1 MPGLSSRNT
10 FRKAEKLCSQIQID
24 KLFSEGKSFTSGNFR
39 LIYLESEASEYAP
52 VQVLIAVP
60 KKQQR
65 FAVHRNRMKRLMRES
80 YRLSKHRLLD
90 KYIIEGKHCDLA
102 FVFNSKKIATQT
114 ETFTA
119 INALLDRLILTHEKN
134 SE

>member
-1 MPGLSSRNT
+1 MPGLSKRNT

-24 KLFSEGKSFTSGNFR
+24 KLFAEGKSFASGNFR
-39 LIYLESEASEYAP
+39 LIYLESDVSKYAP

-65 FAVHRNRMKRLMRES
+65 FAVNRNRMKRLIRES
-80 YRLSKHRLLD
+80 YRLCKHKLLD
-90 KYIIEGKHCDLA
+90 IYVNERIHCDIA
-102 FVFNSKKIATQT
+102 FIFNGKKCVSQA

-119 INALLDRLILTHEKN
+119 INVLLDRLILTHEKN